1 MARPKK
7 AENAASRRDELI
19 KASAKLFNTLGFQR
33 TTVRNIADEIGITS
47 GSIFYHFDSK
57 EQLLE
62 AVIEH
67 GMKSG
72 LSIVE
77 EQLSELTG
85 PLSRFHGLVLSHL
98 LALNGP
104 PGDAHKVSF
113 REWGSLPQN
122 ARSRLRAVNERYRNI
137 WIDELTNLK
146 KHRHLNS
153 DPEACRRAMIAA
165 LNWSPVWYKK
175 TSKQDWK
182 KASDQFCAV
191 ALNMNVAD
199 FAEQRMKEQKLI
211 QDGRTE

>member
-7 AENAASRRDELI
+7 TENAVARRDELI
-19 KASAKLFNTLGFQR
+19 NASAKLFNKLGFQR
-33 TTVRNIADEIGITS
+33 TTVRNIAEEIGITS
-47 GSIFYHFDSK
+47 GSIFYHFDNK

-67 GMKSG
+67 GMTSG

-77 EQLSELTG
+77 TQLSELTG

-104 PGDAHKVSF
+104 PGDAHNVSF
-113 REWGSLPQN
+113 REWGSLSQK
-122 ARSRLRAVNERYRNI
+122 ARNRLRAVNEQYRNV
-137 WIDELTNLK
+137 WIGELTNLK
-146 KHRHLNS
+146 KHQRLKS
-153 DPEACRRAMIAA
+153 DPEFCRRALIAA
-165 LNWSPVWYKK
+165 LNWSPVWHKQ
-175 TSKQDWK
+175 TSKQHLE

-199 FAEQRMKEQKLI
+199 FVDQRMKE
-211 QDGRTE
+211 

>member
-7 AENAASRRDELI
+7 TKNTVAMRDELI
-19 KASAKLFNTLGFQR
+19 NASAQLFNKLGFQR
-33 TTVRNIADEIGITS
+33 TTVRNIAEEIGITS

-67 GMKSG
+67 GMTSG

-98 LALNGP
+98 RALNGP

-113 REWGSLPQN
+113 REWGSLPQS
-122 ARSRLRAVNERYRNI
+122 ARSRLRSINERYRNI
-137 WIDELTNLK
+137 WMDELTNLK
-146 KHRHLNS
+146 KHRHLMS
-153 DPEACRRAMIAA
+153 DPEYCRRAMIAA
-165 LNWSPVWYKK
+165 LNWSPAWHKEN
-175 TSKQDWK
+175 SKLEWET
-182 KASDQFCAV
+182 ASDQFCAV
-191 ALNMNVAD
+191 ALNMTVTD
-199 FAEQRMKEQKLI
+199 FVEQRMKE
-211 QDGRTE
+211 